1 MNSGAIETGISSS
14 RVGHFFLVFGA
25 FKINQKFIQTYLQN
39 EIIASNFL

>member
-1 MNSGAIETGISSS
+1 MAMENGFVAPNS
-14 RVGHFFLVFGA
+14 FLVFGA